1 MFPPYLRAQDKEAY
15 GFEFQDNKVPKYLT
29 EENGVAEVRMQV
41 QGKGI
46 LIKAYSFT
54 FDLIDHS
61 TIFCMCMAKSQVVKM
76 E

>member
-1 MFPPYLRAQDKEAY
+1 MVHTLLLFFFFMFPPYLKAQEKEAY

-46 LIKAYSFT
+46 LIKDYSFT
-54 FDLIDHS
+54 FD
-61 TIFCMCMAKSQVVKM
+61 
-76 E
+76 